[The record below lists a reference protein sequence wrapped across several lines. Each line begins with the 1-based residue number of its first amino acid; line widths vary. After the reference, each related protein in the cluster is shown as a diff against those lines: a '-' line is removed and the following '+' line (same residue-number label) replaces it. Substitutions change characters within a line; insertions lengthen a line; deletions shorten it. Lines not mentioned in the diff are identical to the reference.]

1 MFQTPQLKSPPC
13 DRGWSGRGTI
23 PNIPICRNAGGKQRG
38 ICAMALSGGAE
49 ERGESGSAKPKGW
62 LRFLPI
68 AILTSGAVLAFIF
81 ARDYLSL
88 ETLSENREA
97 LVGWRDRN
105 LLTAC
110 IAYVFIY
117 IVSVSFSVPGAIWIT
132 MAGGFL
138 FGTALAAGLT
148 VFSATIGATLIFL
161 AARSSLGAVLHER
174 AGPWLKRVD
183 EEIARGEIS
192 FLLVMRLIPMIPFFI
207 ANLAPAFVNVR
218 LGNFIWTT
226 LVGIAP
232 ATVIISSVGAGLGQ
246 VLDEGGEPN
255 IGVIFE
261 PHILLPLLGL
271 ATLAAL
277 PVILRKLRGN

>member
-1 MFQTPQLKSPPC
+1 MSL
-13 DRGWSGRGTI
+13 
-23 PNIPICRNAGGKQRG
+23 
-38 ICAMALSGGAE
+38 LGGAE
-49 ERGESGSAKPKGW
+49 RENGAAPAGATNL

-68 AILTSGAVLAFIF
+68 AVLAAGAVLAYVL
-81 ARDYLSL
+81 AGNYLSL

-105 LLTAC
+105 LMAVSLAFVA
-110 IAYVFIY
+110 IYVI
-117 IVSVSFSVPGAIWIT
+117 SVAFSVPGAIWLT
-132 MAGGFL
+132 MAGGFV
-138 FGTALAAGLT
+138 FGTVLATALT

-183 EEIARGEIS
+183 EEVAKGEIS
-192 FLLVMRLIPMIPFFI
+192 FLLVMRLIPAIPFFI

-218 LGNFIWTT
+218 IGTFIWTT

-232 ATVIISSVGAGLGQ
+232 ATAVISSVGAGLGE
-246 VLDEGGEPN
+246 VLDQGGEPD
-255 IGVIFE
+255 IGVVFE

-271 ATLAAL
+271 AALAAL
-277 PVILRKLRGN
+277 PVVLRKLRER